1 MSVRRFIKVDP
12 DQSQYR
18 WYTISWGP
26 TLFGNWAVVRSWGRI
41 GTDWARCK
49 SEVFEDDDAAC
60 IEAEAQ
66 VKRRLRRGYRLVGL
80 PPGRRRQGQ

>member
-1 MSVRRFIKVDP
+1 MGVKRFVKVDP
-12 DQSQYR
+12 ERNVRR
-18 WYTISWGP
+18 WYTVAWGP
-26 TLFGNWAVVRSWGRI
+26 TLFGNWAVVRSWGRV
-41 GTDWARCK
+41 GADWAQCK

-80 PPGRRRQGQ
+80 PPGRRRQG

>member
-41 GTDWARCK
+41 GTDWAQCK
-49 SEVFEDDDAAC
+49 SEVFEDDDVARA
-60 IEAEAQ
+60 EAEAQ
-66 VKRRLRRGYRLVGL
+66 TRKRLKRGYRLVKLAQIDIG
-80 PPGRRRQGQ
+80 